1 VKMRRPFGMRRR
13 VGALGPVTGDV
24 DRLCEE
30 ILLSS
35 GLVDEAYERYGL
47 QSSGDLVIKSG

>member
-1 VKMRRPFGMRRR
+1 MRRR